1 MVLHCNHRTKQPGS
15 DDCSEGLIPAKAVHL
30 TEEEVRKFDEVP
42 AVDSGRRT
50 IAPAWSPSS
59 GAFFRDRNVYYKLS
73 GVNKAKRYHERKNA
87 QVQQQLDD
95 TGNNPG
101 KTSSIDQVVLFAAAQ
116 KRTLKPRLEAVK
128 ESRTAR
134 QLRMAIDIKKR
145 KLVDS
150 FFQAFLMNVGRNKK
164 SYAAVR
170 QWQLLT
176 GIERQRQCF

>member
-1 MVLHCNHRTKQPGS
+1 M
-15 DDCSEGLIPAKAVHL
+15 HL
-30 TEEEVRKFDEVP
+30 TDEEVKKFDEVLAGDP
-42 AVDSGRRT
+42 GRRT
-50 IAPAWSPSS
+50 IATVWSPSS
-59 GAFFRDRNVYYKLS
+59 GEFSLDRNVYYKLS

-101 KTSSIDQVVLFAAAQ
+101 KTSSIDQVVLFAAVQ
-116 KRTLKPRLEAVK
+116 KRTLEPRLEAVK
-128 ESRTAR
+128 ESKTAR
-134 QLRMAIDIKKR
+134 QLRKAIDIKKR

-170 QWQLLT
+170 QWQLFT